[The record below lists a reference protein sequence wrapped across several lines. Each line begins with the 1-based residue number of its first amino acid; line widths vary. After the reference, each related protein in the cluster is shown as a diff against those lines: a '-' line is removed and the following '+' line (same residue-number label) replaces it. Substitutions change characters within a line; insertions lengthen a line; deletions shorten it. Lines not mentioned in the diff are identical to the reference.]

1 MRKAFKL
8 ISAVTFALLST
19 ASVAQTLSLTF
30 DDGLN
35 PDKQPQASTWNQ
47 AILDAL
53 KSADVTAMVFPALDR
68 LGGEAGLALIRQWG
82 EQGHAVGNHTSKHR
96 SLASAQLSLD
106 DFIADVVEAD
116 VVLNTLPNWT
126 PMLRFPY
133 LKEGDTVEKRD
144 GIREWMRLHG
154 YKAAPVSI
162 DASDWYYNQ
171 VYSAWMDAGEPAKAQ
186 QVQEAYIEHLLDRAA
201 YYDTLGTQVLEQRSA
216 HVLLLHT
223 NRINAETIP
232 AVIQA
237 FKQQGW
243 SFVPPLQAF
252 EDPLYV
258 TGVESLP
265 AGESI
270 IWAHAKLKGVEG
282 LRYPAEDS
290 VYEEPRLEALG
301 LLPLPTTE

>member
-1 MRKAFKL
+1 MRKKL
-8 ISAVTFALLST
+8 QLLSALFFAVLSAVAT
-19 ASVAQTLSLTF
+19 AQTLSLTF

-35 PDKQPQASTWNQ
+35 PDKQPLAASWNQ
-47 AILDAL
+47 AILDGL
-53 KSADVTAMVFPALDR
+53 KNTNITAMVFPALDR
-68 LGGEAGLALIRQWG
+68 LGGEAGLALIQQWG

-96 SLASAQLSLD
+96 SLASPQLSLN
-106 DFIADVVEAD
+106 DFIADVAEAD
-116 VVLNTLPNWT
+116 VVLNTLPNWM

-144 GIREWMRLHG
+144 GIREWMRQHG

-186 QVQEAYIEHLLDRAA
+186 QVQAAYIEHLLDRAT
-201 YYDTLGTQVLEQRSA
+201 YYDNLAMQVLERRPA

-232 AVIQA
+232 DVIEA
-237 FKQQGW
+237 FTQNGW

-252 EDPLYV
+252 NDPLYV
-258 TGVESLP
+258 ADVDSLP

-270 IWAHAKLKGVEG
+270 IWANAKIKGVEG

-290 VYEEPRLEALG
+290 VYEEPHLKALG

>member
-1 MRKAFKL
+1 MRKALRF
-8 ISAVTFALLST
+8 ISAVSLVVVSATGA
-19 ASVAQTLSLTF
+19 AQTLSLTF

-35 PDKQPQASTWNQ
+35 PDKQPLAASWNQ
-47 AILDAL
+47 AILDGL
-53 KSADVTAMVFPALDR
+53 KNTNITAMVFPALDR
-68 LGGEAGLALIRQWG
+68 LGGEAGLALIQQWG

-96 SLASAQLSLD
+96 SLASPQLSLN
-106 DFIADVVEAD
+106 DFIADVAEAD
-116 VVLNTLPNWT
+116 VVLNTLPNWM

-144 GIREWMRLHG
+144 GIREWMRQHG

-186 QVQEAYIEHLLDRAA
+186 QVQAAYIEHLLDRAT
-201 YYDTLGTQVLEQRSA
+201 YYDSLAMQVLERRPA

-232 AVIQA
+232 DVIEA
-237 FKQQGW
+237 FTQNGW

-252 EDPLYV
+252 NDPLYV
-258 TGVESLP
+258 ADVDSLP

-270 IWAHAKLKGVEG
+270 IWANAKIKGVEG

-290 VYEEPRLEALG
+290 VYEEPHLKALG